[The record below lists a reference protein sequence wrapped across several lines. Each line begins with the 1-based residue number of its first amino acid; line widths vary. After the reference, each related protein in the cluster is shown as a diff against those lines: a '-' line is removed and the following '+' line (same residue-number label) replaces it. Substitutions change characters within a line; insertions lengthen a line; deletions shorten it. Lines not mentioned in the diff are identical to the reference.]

1 MVSVAVGGGVC
12 FLYVTAASYCTVAL
26 NQVDLARNVRRRLL
40 RLQRR
45 RRLVESARVGFE
57 WLWRRGA
64 CVGGRRRVL
73 GVVCRTSLS
82 DWAVVFEMN
91 KVETVCTGV
100 SVFYNGNVCN

>member
-1 MVSVAVGGGVC
+1 MFVVVSCACNVVVASSRVLEWASSGCGGG
-12 FLYVTAASYCTVAL
+12 
-26 NQVDLARNVRRRLL
+26 
-40 RLQRR
+40 
-45 RRLVESARVGFE
+45 
-57 WLWRRGA
+57 GA

>member
-1 MVSVAVGGGVC
+1 MFDGASSGCGGG
-12 FLYVTAASYCTVAL
+12 
-26 NQVDLARNVRRRLL
+26 
-40 RLQRR
+40 
-45 RRLVESARVGFE
+45 
-57 WLWRRGA
+57 GA